1 MFWRLA
7 YSFDKYFCTAFLNR
21 GRSWILNLQTAME
34 EDIFHL
40 TDKEI
45 EEMISELE
53 HTYAEFLQ
61 GDAHVRDLHKIR
73 KRILELQ
80 QEIISRRTN

>member
-1 MFWRLA
+1 
-7 YSFDKYFCTAFLNR
+7 
-21 GRSWILNLQTAME
+21 ME

-40 TDKEI
+40 TNKEI

-61 GDAHVRDLHKIR
+61 DDAHARDLYRIR
-73 KRILELQ
+73 ERILELRH
-80 QEIISRRTN
+80 ELVNRRSN